1 MNKYVKI
8 AEQIAEDLY
17 KNEMGDDL
25 PDSQV
30 LGDGDQYTWREM
42 AIDKAVNALQA
53 RVKKMPLSQANELAT
68 RGINNVFSKH
78 FGDPVLL
85 R

>member
-8 AEQIAEDLY
+8 AEQIAEDIY
-17 KNEMGDDL
+17 ENEMGDDL

-30 LGDGDQYTWREM
+30 LEGDQYTWREM
-42 AIDKAVNALQA
+42 AIDKAVDAIQA
-53 RVKKMPLSQANELAT
+53 RVKNMPLSQANELAT